1 MYNFKEPIEIKKK
14 KINKPKPLK
23 QKVEE
28 NIKLDDKE
36 LAKKMLSP
44 YLYTDRNLT
53 KGFNIN
59 LESHHNN
66 HASSKWLI
74 TPKYLKFGTEI
85 RHTKKTLKQMAIIF
99 AISRNQYIFK
109 HQTVFSARFAIQN
122 EGNQIIDGTELF
134 INLNITPNITESDLD
149 SIDVQSSLEKQIRN
163 QEMKDFGWRFDK
175 IDSMTIYFYE
185 TGEMNGTS
193 FVKIHLRSS
202 AILNIQNY

>member
-1 MYNFKEPIEIKKK
+1 M
-14 KINKPKPLK
+14 K
-23 QKVEE
+23 QKAAEH
-28 NIKLDDKE
+28 IKLDNKE
-36 LAKKMLSP
+36 LAKEMLSP

-53 KGFNIN
+53 KGFNKN

-85 RHTKKTLKQMAIIF
+85 RHTNKTIKQMANIY
-99 AISRNQYIFK
+99 AISINQYIFK

-122 EGNQIIDGTELF
+122 EDNRILDETEIF
-134 INLNITPNITESDLD
+134 INLNITHNTTESHLD
-149 SIDVQSSLEKQIRN
+149 SIDVKSSLEKQIQN
-163 QEMKDFGWRFDK
+163 QEMKVFGWRFDQ

-185 TGEMNGTS
+185 TGEMTGTS

-202 AILNIQNY
+202 AILNIQND